1 MKSREYRSI
10 NTGIVYW
17 LEDCYVMC
25 RSPKHGVVMVSAL
38 SAAEFFI
45 KVGRDEMILVEGE

>member
-10 NTGIVYW
+10 NNGMAYW
-17 LEDCYVMC
+17 LENGDVMC
-25 RSPKHGVVMVSAL
+25 RSPKHGVVMVSAM

-45 KVGRDEMILVEGE
+45 KVGRDEMVLIEE